1 MSSPLSL
8 HNIISSSRLVFR
20 CSCGQIRSGDQ
31 VSYDK
36 DFTWSVLD
44 YGEWFFSDVSV
55 PRLPLCYR
63 YCVMVS
69 HYLPLED
76 VSGRVSRPSRV
87 GVSANG
93 AALERTDP
101 PALHHLHWYPLYL
114 AAILFPRHLPSEL
127 VFNRI
132 AICMGSFV
140 CLVSMLQGFDRAV
153 NLPRL
158 ALTCSFI
165 CRIDRFYRVSQ
176 PRPLR
181 SSRSVLFWRTL
192 QFQAFQAPNVVFA
205 HQISRPACSRHLPLP
220 ANQHHSD
227 MANPKGPRFPQLLS
241 SLSQ

>member
-1 MSSPLSL
+1 
-8 HNIISSSRLVFR
+8 
-20 CSCGQIRSGDQ
+20 
-31 VSYDK
+31 
-36 DFTWSVLD
+36 
-44 YGEWFFSDVSV
+44 
-55 PRLPLCYR
+55 
-63 YCVMVS
+63 MVS

-76 VSGRVSRPSRV
+76 VSGRVSRPIRV

-158 ALTCSFI
+158 ALTCFFI
-165 CRIDRFYRVSQ
+165 SRIDRSCRVSQ

-192 QFQAFQAPNVVFA
+192 QFQAFKAPNVVFA
-205 HQISRPACSRHLPLP
+205 QRCSRHLPLP
-220 ANQHHSD
+220 ANQHRNHSVLIPTWRTQRD
-227 MANPKGPRFPQLLS
+227 HDFPSYPRAVEFALAVASSHDSISFLPMLEPPSIHRLDCVSRWFLL
-241 SLSQ
+241 LVTSQHTVHVVI